1 MQKKG
6 KFPSQTQPKPRGVH
20 EIASASEPTPPKIDE
35 VKLVITLRSGKQVEK
50 PMPKPL
56 EEAKEEKYEESER
69 IVIKE
74 DMMKKSMPFPFP
86 QALRG
91 KMKVNN
97 QTKILEVLR

>member
-1 MQKKG
+1 MQENG
-6 KFPSQTQPKPRGVH
+6 KFPSQTQPNPRGVH
-20 EIASASEPTPPKIDE
+20 EIASASEPTPKIDE
-35 VKLVITLRSGKQVEK
+35 VKAVITLRSGKQVEQ

-56 EEAKEEKYEESER
+56 EEAKEENDEELER

-91 KMKVNN
+91 KKKVNN
-97 QTKILEVLR
+97 QIEILEVLR